1 MNKTLLTELF
11 EKPNAEFSKHI
22 SDPQNV
28 RILFS
33 GKFGIGKTTF
43 INQYFAGKE
52 DKYVKIHLYPV
63 NYSIASN
70 EDIID
75 LIKYD
80 ILIELINTKEVKFE
94 KKEIPLGDKLYG
106 FSQSNAIE
114 IIRTIIGCI
123 PKTGKDVA
131 SSIKEFQDLYKSF
144 QQYCEQISGDEGKDA
159 LDFIEKIQNGKGSIY
174 EQAIITRLISDK
186 IEQLRKLKQ
195 NRQVVL
201 VIDDLD
207 RIDPDHIFRL
217 FNVFAAQFDAC
228 AGDSSSNKFGFDK
241 VMFVCDVENIRS
253 IFKHK
258 YGADTDFGGYIDKFY
273 SKEVF
278 VFDNIFD
285 TRKVVNLILSKMSF
299 SAIRN
304 EVSSNSVVD
313 QTEELLTIFLETALH
328 LRIVTLRSL
337 CKYLEEQIV
346 IPMDKPIILDME
358 NKKEMNYSFLIACR
372 IIKSILGNDSEAL
385 RIIEK
390 NQTNTKVPQ
399 NVYYLERVITFAFTP
414 LFIYQHKMIPD
425 FYSGASIKIDN
436 KNVSKETQTSK
447 VNLSELQNTQTLDFN
462 INVLRVFFEGIMF
475 VTELDKS
482 NGKLV
487 YNTSKDLAFNF
498 N

>member
-52 DKYVKIHLYPV
+52 DGYVKIHLYPV

-217 FNVFAAQFDAC
+217 FNVFAAHFDSTD
-228 AGDSSSNKFGFDK
+228 GDSSSNKFGFDK
-241 VMFVCDVENIRS
+241 VIFVCDVDNIRS
-253 IFKHK
+253 IFKHR
-258 YGADTDFGGYIDKFY
+258 YGVATDFGGYIDKFF
-273 SKEVF
+273 SREVF
-278 VFDNIFD
+278 EFDNILNAAEITEKIVSNIEFKYKEGNISSRFNSTHNIVQEIEAILSD
-285 TRKVVNLILSKMSF
+285 YMHFLILLRIINTRKLTNYYKNRLEIDISQNIHLNKSMRKNISELPFLCACKVLKCLWG
-299 SAIRN
+299 
-304 EVSSNSVVD
+304 ED
-313 QTEELLTIFLETALH
+313 EELLQTLNKYSSDLMLHNLDTFSNLLEKASETIYIYQTKE
-328 LRIVTLRSL
+328 VP
-337 CKYLEEQIV
+337 EER
-346 IPMDKPIILDME
+346 
-358 NKKEMNYSFLIACR
+358 FLIMLNNQR
-372 IIKSILGNDSEAL
+372 VEFNSNDRTSYEIIHPADVPRTNVNILELLKQG
-385 RIIEK
+385 IEFLK
-390 NQTNTKVPQ
+390 I
-399 NVYYLERVITFAFTP
+399 LE
-414 LFIYQHKMIPD
+414 LHNYKHL
-425 FYSGASIKIDN
+425 N
-436 KNVSKETQTSK
+436 
-447 VNLSELQNTQTLDFN
+447 
-462 INVLRVFFEGIMF
+462 
-475 VTELDKS
+475 
-482 NGKLV
+482 
-487 YNTSKDLAFNF
+487 
-498 N
+498 